1 MTEESAIVFTADSFY
16 FVKSSKSARL
26 LGLNYGV
33 PESRKAFGVE
43 FIFPGEIMDI
53 NILKGLKKEKTLLLP
68 LDELT
73 PNPLQ
78 PRRKFDTDELNAL
91 RDSIKVYGV
100 IQPVAVKKIENLPFP
115 MPKSKAK
122 YEIIAGE
129 RRWRASKMAGL
140 THIPCVIFDADRK
153 DSALMA
159 LVENLQRSDLSFFEE
174 ALAMQT
180 LMLMTEKS
188 QTELAKSLSI
198 SQSTLSNKIR
208 LLRLSERERLMAME
222 NGFSERHC
230 RALVRIESEKERRP
244 IMLAIIKEKLSA
256 PETEHLVEEILKG
269 TEITEKPNPP
279 KKPKGKPKIKGYIKD
294 LRVLY
299 NTLDKAVKLLGSS
312 GYKAKWIKE
321 ETENGIEVKISISA
335 G

>member
-1 MTEESAIVFTADSFY
+1 
-16 FVKSSKSARL
+16 
-26 LGLNYGV
+26 
-33 PESRKAFGVE
+33 
-43 FIFPGEIMDI
+43 MDI
-53 NILKGLKKEKTLLLP
+53 NILKALKKEKTLFLP
-68 LDELT
+68 VDELT

-78 PRRKFDTDELNAL
+78 PRRRFDTDELNAL
-91 RDSIKVYGV
+91 CNSIKVYGV
-100 IQPVAVKKIENLPFP
+100 IQPVAVKKIENLPNYA
-115 MPKSKAK
+115 PKSKAK

-140 THIPCVIFDADRK
+140 THIPCVVFDADRK

-180 LMLMTEKS
+180 LMLMTDKT
-188 QTELAKSLSI
+188 QIELAKALSI

-244 IMLAIIKEKLSA
+244 IMLVIIKQNLSA
-256 PETEHLVEEILKG
+256 PETEKLVEEYLKG
-269 TEITEKPNPP
+269 VERICTKEKPP
-279 KKPKGKPKIKGYIKD
+279 KQPKGKPKIKGYIKD
-294 LRVLY
+294 MRVLY

-312 GYKAKWIKE
+312 GYKANWTKT
-321 ETENGIEVKISISA
+321 ETESGLEVKISISLN
-335 G
+335 

>member
-1 MTEESAIVFTADSFY
+1 
-16 FVKSSKSARL
+16 
-26 LGLNYGV
+26 
-33 PESRKAFGVE
+33 
-43 FIFPGEIMDI
+43 MDI
-53 NILKGLKKEKTLLLP
+53 NILKGLKKEKALLLP

-78 PRRKFDTDELNAL
+78 PRRRFDTDELNAL
-91 RDSIKVYGV
+91 CNSIKVYGV
-100 IQPVAVKKIENLPFP
+100 IQPVAVKKIENLPNYT
-115 MPKSKAK
+115 PKSKAK

-140 THIPCVIFDADRK
+140 THIPCIVFDADRK

-180 LMLMTEKS
+180 LMLMTGKS
-188 QTELAKSLSI
+188 QIELAKSLSI

-208 LLRLSERERLMAME
+208 LLKLSERERLMAME

-244 IMLAIIKEKLSA
+244 IMLAIIKQKLSA
-256 PETEHLVEEILKG
+256 SEAERLVEKYIKG
-269 TEITEKPNPP
+269 TEIIPQKQKPQ
-279 KKPKGKPKIKGYIKD
+279 KSGTKPKIKGYIKD
-294 LRVLY
+294 MRFLY
-299 NTLDKAVKLLGSS
+299 NTLDKAVKLLDSS
-312 GYKAKWIKE
+312 GYKANWTKE
-321 ETENGIEVKISISA
+321 QTESGLEVKISISLD
-335 G
+335 